1 MFNEQNVEKIPSII
15 PLHKC
20 ERIIQI
26 KKENEIK
33 KNYKNNGMDLLINK
47 DEHYEVMYTTNNKKQ
62 IQKKLSYFIGKNS
75 NKNEIKKGKFLYN

>member
-1 MFNEQNVEKIPSII
+1 MFNEQNVRKITSII
-15 PLHKC
+15 PLHKS

-62 IQKKLSYFIGKNS
+62 IQKKLSYFVGKSS
-75 NKNEIKKGKFLYN
+75 NKNEIKNGKFLYK